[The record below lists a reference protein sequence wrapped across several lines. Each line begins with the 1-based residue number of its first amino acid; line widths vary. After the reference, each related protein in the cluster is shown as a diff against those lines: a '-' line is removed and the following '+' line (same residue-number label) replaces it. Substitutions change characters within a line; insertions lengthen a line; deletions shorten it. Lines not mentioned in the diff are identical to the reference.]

1 MEHLNFKLFAD
12 PVESQLNKMA
22 SRILLRVNIDLDQ
35 LWQVYQNAYP
45 ERSIIFSLS
54 ENIMTVIM
62 IAILSSV

>member
-22 SRILLRVNIDLDQ
+22 SSRDWILLRVNIDLDQ

-45 ERSIIFSLS
+45 EEINNIF
-54 ENIMTVIM
+54 V
-62 IAILSSV
+62 V